1 MKKNNGP
8 KKTRMWL
15 QRMPYALLHNK
26 DGSVRVENVDTGKVY
41 AKHTTAKK
49 AEKQVRLLRAIEH
62 GMDIR
67 KRKKK

>member
-1 MKKNNGP
+1 
-8 KKTRMWL
+8 
-15 QRMPYALLHNK
+15 MPYALLHNK